1 MVAAK
6 APNLPLPER
15 GDLRTLTVRNIPS
28 AVDEAITDQARKA
41 GRSKSDFL
49 QEFLVATFGDLIG
62 NFIRTSELVAL
73 MDREMAR
80 MMDAEL
86 RESPY
91 DAGLTLDGHREF
103 CRILGILSEADLQR
117 IMMAGV
123 PHLSVRA
130 RQLEGL
136 PRLSQGASLY
146 AALLAE
152 AATRDE
158 KTLLTLYRSQ
168 FHMMSEEG
176 FLEEAEE
183 FRAAMRLPPLER
195 EDF

>member
-1 MVAAK
+1 MSDANRPQLK
-6 APNLPLPER
+6 FPTN
-15 GDLRTLTVRNIPS
+15 LRTLTVRNIPA
-28 AVDEAITDQARKA
+28 AVDEAITEQAKRA
-41 GRSKSDFL
+41 GRSKSDYL
-49 QEFLVATFGDLIG
+49 QEFLVATFDDLIG

-86 RESPY
+86 TESPY
-91 DAGLTLDGHREF
+91 DTGLTLDGHREF
-103 CRILGILSEADLQR
+103 CRILGILSYADLQR

-136 PRLSQGASLY
+136 TRLSQGASLY

-158 KTLLTLYRSQ
+158 KTLLTLHRSL
-168 FHMMSEEG
+168 FHIMDEEH
-176 FLEEAEE
+176 FMREAGE
-183 FRAAMRLPPLER
+183 FRAAMRLPPLEQ
-195 EDF
+195 

>member
-1 MVAAK
+1 
-6 APNLPLPER
+6 
-15 GDLRTLTVRNIPS
+15 
-28 AVDEAITDQARKA
+28 
-41 GRSKSDFL
+41 
-49 QEFLVATFGDLIG
+49 
-62 NFIRTSELVAL
+62 

-91 DAGLTLDGHREF
+91 DSGLTLDSHREF

-136 PRLSQGASLY
+136 
-146 AALLAE
+146 
-152 AATRDE
+152 
-158 KTLLTLYRSQ
+158 TLLTLYRSQ
-168 FHMMSEEG
+168 FHIMSEEG
-176 FLEEAEE
+176 FLEEAEQ

-195 EDF
+195 ADF

>member
-1 MVAAK
+1 MIASTV
-6 APNLPLPER
+6 PDLLLPGR
-15 GDLRTLTVRNIPS
+15 ADLRTLTVRNIPS
-28 AVDEAITDQARKA
+28 AVDEAITEQARKA

-91 DAGLTLDGHREF
+91 DAGLTLDSHREF

-123 PHLSVRA
+123 PYLSVRA

-136 PRLSQGASLY
+136 TRLSQGASLY

-158 KTLLTLYRSQ
+158 KTLLSLYRSQ